1 MSKFSLIFLTWI
13 AFLSL
18 CTRAG
23 AVEPFSAE
31 CKLTLAASVPITL
44 AQGHVNVPVTVNGR
58 ARVFAVDTGAF
69 TSAINEQVVAEQ
81 GIKTYGIHG
90 GVHVRDV
97 GQEDAKLYATLDEFV
112 IGNQRAQS
120 ARMMVMTAAG
130 VDGLIGPDYLRNFD
144 LDFDFAAGTLNLFR
158 HHPCHGRAVY
168 WTDDYFVVP
177 MDVTDQGHIRIDVM
191 LDGKPIRAMIDTGA
205 VATLIGQPLAQSDFN
220 VDTAQDSDGAA
231 DLVTMTGASGG
242 SLKVVR
248 HRFAGLQIGGINIKN
263 PVLGITTE
271 EQSFHPDYSGL
282 LLGMRE
288 LHNLHLYVAYQERK
302 LYVSRAN
309 ADASDPAR
317 TQH

>member
-23 AVEPFSAE
+23 AVEPFPAE
-31 CKLTLAASVPITL
+31 CKLTLAATIPITM
-44 AQGHVNVPVTVNGR
+44 AHGHIDVPVTVNGR
-58 ARVFAVDTGAF
+58 ARTFGIDTGAF
-69 TSAINEQVVAEQ
+69 TSTVNEQVVAEQ
-81 GIKTYGIHG
+81 GIKTHGIHRN
-90 GVHVRDV
+90 VHIRDV
-97 GQEDAKLYATLDEFV
+97 GEEDAKLYATLDEFI
-112 IGNQRAQS
+112 IGNQKAQD
-120 ARMMVMTAAG
+120 ARMEVMKTSE

-191 LDGKPIRAMIDTGA
+191 LNGKPIRAMIDTGSPL
-205 VATLIGQPLAQSDFN
+205 TLIGQPVAQSGFGVDPAKSN
-220 VDTAQDSDGAA
+220 VDGAA
-231 DLVTMTGASGG
+231 GVTLTGMSGG
-242 SLKVVR
+242 TLSAKPY
-248 HRFAGLQIGGINIKN
+248 RFDGLQIGGINIRN

-271 EQSFHPDYSGL
+271 GKGFHPDYSDL